1 MAITGEWYKSEYFPH
16 DATSIVGGGRGT
28 DLLTGLLSE
37 VFEPGKSK
45 MLGRGT
51 YERFRKIF
59 FLNEGNEISDAVAFW
74 ADLQHIGQ
82 LRFAFEKVADDTST
96 DSATM
101 PAGYTSG
108 NFLWPVGLIDAVECP
123 NGGVILAATGEVGFW
138 IMERIPEG
146 LSPETGA
153 IGKLR
158 LAGDVAP

>member
-1 MAITGEWYKSEYFPH
+1 MAITGEWFKSEYFPH
-16 DATSIVGGGRGT
+16 DATSIVGGARGT
-28 DLLTGLLSE
+28 DPLTGLLGE
-37 VFEPGKSK
+37 VFEAGKSK

-82 LRFAFEKVADDTST
+82 LRFAFEKTPGDTS
-96 DSATM
+96 DNSATM
-101 PAGYTSG
+101 PDGYTSG
-108 NFLWPVGLIDAVECP
+108 DFVCPVGLIDAVGCP
-123 NGGVILAATGEVGFW
+123 NGGVIPAATGEVGIW

-146 LSPETGA
+146 LSSETGG
-153 IGKLR
+153 IGRLR